1 MNLFKFFINWKNF
14 FFLKTNLTHAKYSS
28 TLSCLFCISEFLLTL
43 NKIRSWISHKTFSIY
58 IWYNTSK
65 CRKCP
70 GEVFWWIVTPEKT
83 FRVTVIHLVEIRLA
97 RDLCYSSTFS
107 RLWKSRRCWF
117 VSGNKPLKESSLKI
131 QVGFMSLDSSF
142 DCYSDFMYIFG
153 MSNKPGI
160 WIEITLIKC
169 KYLLFVHCTC
179 CLINWT
185 SLTWSYL
192 IFKGYN
198 SKSDSCNRRY
208 IPSQFPAWQ
217 TPPTEVQICC
227 TLKQHC
233 LH

>member
-1 MNLFKFFINWKNF
+1 MLTKFHFSIPQQEKKNYFPWKNF
-14 FFLKTNLTHAKYSS
+14 HCSDRHLV
-28 TLSCLFCISEFLLTL
+28 FCKWIYLNLLTL
-43 NKIRSWISHKTFSIY
+43 RLFFFEDKSYPSKIFISSVMSFLCFWISADPEYVVGSVTKSFIY
-58 IWYNTSK
+58 IWCNTSK
-65 CRKCP
+65 CWKCP
-70 GEVFWWIVTPEKT
+70 GEVFWWIVTPKKI

-97 RDLCYSSTFS
+97 RDLCYSSTSS

-179 CLINWT
+179 RLINWT
-185 SLTWSYL
+185 SLTWTVFN
-192 IFKGYN
+192 I
-198 SKSDSCNRRY
+198 
-208 IPSQFPAWQ
+208 
-217 TPPTEVQICC
+217 
-227 TLKQHC
+227 
-233 LH
+233 

>member
-1 MNLFKFFINWKNF
+1 MNLFKFINFKTF
-14 FFLKTNLTHAKYSS
+14 FFWRQILPIQNIHQLCHV
-28 TLSCLFCISEFLLTL
+28 LFAFL
-43 NKIRSWISHKTFSIY
+43 NFCWPWIRGWISHKKFFIY
-58 IWYNTSK
+58 IWCNTSK
-65 CRKCP
+65 CWKCP
-70 GEVFWWIVTPEKT
+70 GEVFWWIVTPKKI

-97 RDLCYSSTFS
+97 RDLCYSSTSS

-179 CLINWT
+179 RLINWT
-185 SLTWSYL
+185 SLTWTVFN
-192 IFKGYN
+192 I
-198 SKSDSCNRRY
+198 
-208 IPSQFPAWQ
+208 
-217 TPPTEVQICC
+217 
-227 TLKQHC
+227 
-233 LH
+233 

>member
-1 MNLFKFFINWKNF
+1 MS
-14 FFLKTNLTHAKYSS
+14 FLR
-28 TLSCLFCISEFLLTL
+28 F
-43 NKIRSWISHKTFSIY
+43 WISADPEYVVGSVTKSFIY
-58 IWYNTSK
+58 IWCNTSK

-70 GEVFWWIVTPEKT
+70 GEVFWWIVTPKKI

-97 RDLCYSSTFS
+97 RDLCYSSTSS

-179 CLINWT
+179 RLINWT
-185 SLTWSYL
+185 SLTWTVFN
-192 IFKGYN
+192 I
-198 SKSDSCNRRY
+198 
-208 IPSQFPAWQ
+208 
-217 TPPTEVQICC
+217 
-227 TLKQHC
+227 
-233 LH
+233 

>member
-1 MNLFKFFINWKNF
+1 MNLFKFINFKTFFFFEDKSYPSKIFINSVMS
-14 FFLKTNLTHAKYSS
+14 FLR
-28 TLSCLFCISEFLLTL
+28 F
-43 NKIRSWISHKTFSIY
+43 WISADPEYVVGSVTKSFIY
-58 IWYNTSK
+58 IWCNTSK

-70 GEVFWWIVTPEKT
+70 GEVFWWIVTPKKI

-97 RDLCYSSTFS
+97 RDLCYSSTSS

-179 CLINWT
+179 RLINWT
-185 SLTWSYL
+185 SLTWTVFN
-192 IFKGYN
+192 I
-198 SKSDSCNRRY
+198 
-208 IPSQFPAWQ
+208 
-217 TPPTEVQICC
+217 
-227 TLKQHC
+227 
-233 LH
+233 